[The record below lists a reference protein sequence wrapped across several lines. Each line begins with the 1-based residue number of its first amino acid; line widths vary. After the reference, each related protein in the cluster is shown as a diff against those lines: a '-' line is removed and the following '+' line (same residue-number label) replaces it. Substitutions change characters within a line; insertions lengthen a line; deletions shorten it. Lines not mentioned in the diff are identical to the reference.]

1 MEAFDVYLKEFQ
13 TFAGDV
19 DNARRAK
26 QFARLVDLVV
36 GALQLPID
44 QPIERPA
51 DMPLEGW
58 ERARAQLLLGSI
70 RATANTPELRTEA
83 ILAGQTSAAVLRV
96 F

>member
-1 MEAFDVYLKEFQ
+1 MVEAFDVYLKEFHN
-13 TFAGDV
+13 FAGEV
-19 DNARRAK
+19 ENAQRAK
-26 QFARLVDLVV
+26 LFARIFDLLV

-44 QPIERPA
+44 QPIDRPA
-51 DMPLEGW
+51 DMPRDVW
-58 ERARAQLLLGSI
+58 ERAQLLLGSI